1 MRPHDT
7 RKQLREEMQTAM
19 AHFLASGGT
28 IEAISPGFSGETFSF
43 NNKKKERQEHSRRA
57 AQKRFKK

>member
-1 MRPHDT
+1 
-7 RKQLREEMQTAM
+7 MQTAM
-19 AHFLASGGT
+19 AHFLASGGQVET
-28 IEAISPGFSGETFSF
+28 ISPGFSGETFSF